1 MFRPLADARYW
12 FRSAAEEARRPSAKP
27 TRYAPY
33 GALVLDDGSAVEL
46 NYTDRSDERQLVG
59 LDPAKVV
66 GIGWRDRMTG
76 GWVVTVR
83 GDTHPK
89 HSGKGAT
96 LADAIR
102 AALDTCYAAEA
113 AEVAL
118 RDDPAA
124 HLERELASHD
134 WWSAMSD
141 SYGVTLAGERH
152 MREILDIAARVPSE
166 TVRALWA
173 KHAPADGPA
182 CPV

>member
-12 FRSAAEEARRPSAKP
+12 FRQVAEAARRPSAKSTP
-27 TRYAPY
+27 FAPR
-33 GALVLDDGSAVEL
+33 GALVLVDGSTVEL
-46 NYTDRSDERQLVG
+46 DYADRADERKLVG
-59 LDPAKVV
+59 LNVAQVV
-66 GIGWRDRMTG
+66 GIGWLDRITG
-76 GWVVTVR
+76 ECVVTVK
-83 GDTHPK
+83 GDTLPK

-96 LADAIR
+96 LADALR

-124 HLERELASHD
+124 HLERELAHHD
-134 WWSAMSD
+134 WWHMMSD
-141 SYGVTLAGERH
+141 SYGTTLAGERH
-152 MREILDIAARVPSE
+152 MREILNIAARVPSE

-173 KHAPADGPA
+173 KHAPADGPV

>member
-12 FRSAAEEARRPSAKP
+12 FRSAAEEARRPSAKK
-27 TRYAPY
+27 TRYAPH
-33 GALVLDDGSAVEL
+33 GAIVLDDGSAVEL
-46 NYTDRSDERQLVG
+46 DYTDRADERKLAG
-59 LDPAKVV
+59 LDVARVV
-66 GIGWRDRMTG
+66 GIGWRDRLTG
-76 GWVVTVR
+76 EWGVAVR
-83 GDTHPK
+83 GDAFEK
-89 HSGKGAT
+89 HAAKGAT

-124 HLERELASHD
+124 HLERELARHD

-173 KHAPADGPA
+173 KHAPANGPD